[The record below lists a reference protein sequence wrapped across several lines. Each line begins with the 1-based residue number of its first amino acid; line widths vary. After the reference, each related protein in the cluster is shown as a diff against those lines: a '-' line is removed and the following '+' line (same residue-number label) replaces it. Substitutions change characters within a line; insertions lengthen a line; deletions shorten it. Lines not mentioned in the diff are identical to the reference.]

1 LSATAYPIW
10 SVTLTLPA
18 SKSFQYKYIK
28 KDATAKVLWESGDNR
43 TATTSSSCS
52 QILNDTWR

>member
-1 LSATAYPIW
+1 MSVITSPIW

-18 SKSFQYKYIK
+18 NKSFQYNYIK
-28 KDATAKVLWESGDNR
+28 KDESGKVLWESGDNR